1 MGFGPVTRTSDELKQ
16 EIIRLI
22 ENKCIMDEEYV
33 LRVNGFFK
41 YVDDNNSERVIDAIL
56 ESYDEFYY

>member
-1 MGFGPVTRTSDELKQ
+1 
-16 EIIRLI
+16 
-22 ENKCIMDEEYV
+22 V